1 MDTIN
6 SLLGNKFSKNCEK
19 FSLKD
24 KAHLRNLIQEL
35 EKKMAKQKRKLGKEA
50 KEKKKLNQ
58 EYKQALGLLNQLNEA
73 KAEDQ
78 RISELK

>member
-6 SLLGNKFSKNCEK
+6 SLLGHKFSKNCEK

-35 EKKMAKQKRKLGKEA
+35 DKKITKQKRKLGKEA
-50 KEKKKLNQ
+50 KEKKKLNRAYN
-58 EYKQALGLLNQLNEA
+58 EAIELLNQLNEA
-73 KAEDQ
+73 
-78 RISELK
+78 